1 MCRRPTRS
9 TRTDTPFPYTTLFR
23 SEPMSGRIFDTQ
35 EVQDFLRNVAGLDQ
49 AGGDPRTKQIMHRV
63 LSDLFRAIDDLDITP
78 DEYWTAVGW
87 FNELGTAGQAGLISP
102 GLGFDHFLDLRLDAI
117 DAAAGVD
124 NKTQRT
130 IEGQIGRAHV

>member
-1 MCRRPTRS
+1 MIRRPPRS
-9 TRTDTPFPYTTLFR
+9 TGTHTLCPYTPIFR
-23 SEPMSGRIFDTQ
+23 SDGNE
-35 EVQDFLRNVAGLDQ
+35 
-49 AGGDPRTKQIMHRV
+49 GDPRAKQIIHRIG
-63 LSDLFRAIDDLDITP
+63 SDLFKAIDDLGITP

-87 FNELGTAGQAGLISP
+87 LNELGTAGQAGLISP